1 MFLLCKAMKKFLIL
15 TLIISALL
23 PSCKTIEEEA
33 APVVMEP
40 VVVESVEVRTEK
52 ALPAVEE
59 APEPEVEEEDLHPV
73 VVEEVP
79 EIAEP
84 VVEPEPMKE
93 PESIKEAFIQTEEKI
108 ETPDKVLTGKALVDE
123 ISEKDKVKEE
133 SKVETPAPEPKLDA
147 PAVAEEPEVKDAEIP
162 ETVEIPEVPEV
173 PEVEKPRVEVVE
185 VAPEVEEKSIFDSE
199 MDGKVLSIAIELIS
213 IMVIFALSSVI
224 RNKYARPLSV
234 GLSFLL
240 AILFTAIPML
250 ISFILFGWSNL
261 HLIYLVLIFTVFIFS
276 SQRGH

>member
-1 MFLLCKAMKKFLIL
+1 MKKFLIL
-15 TLIISALL
+15 PLIILALL
-23 PSCKTIEEEA
+23 PSCKTIEEEN

-40 VVVESVEVRTEK
+40 VAVESVTAAPEK
-52 ALPAVEE
+52 ALPEVEE
-59 APEPEVEEEDLHPV
+59 AVEPV
-73 VVEEVP
+73 VVVEDIPVEVVEAIP
-79 EIAEP
+79 EIKEP
-84 VVEPEPMKE
+84 TVAPEPQKE
-93 PESIKEAFIQTEEKI
+93 PESIKEAFIQTEEKT
-108 ETPDKVLTGKALVDE
+108 EAGDKVLTGKALVDE

-133 SKVETPAPEPKLDA
+133 GKVETPKPEVEKDVPAVPELKDVEVTETEESPAVPSVPEVKKPSEEVASPA
-147 PAVAEEPEVKDAEIP
+147 PAVAEETTIL
-162 ETVEIPEVPEV
+162 
-173 PEVEKPRVEVVE
+173 
-185 VAPEVEEKSIFDSE
+185 DSA

-240 AILFTAIPML
+240 AVLFTAIPML